1 MLQTHPMAAA
11 DGDGSQSRLTMDST
25 PSMDSKEV
33 EPRGAASRDGMAGH
47 PGRPHIPVLD
57 GCRSVDNYEKL
68 NRIDEGT
75 YGVVYRAREKSSG
88 KICALKQVKL
98 REQDDSSGF
107 PLTALREV
115 DTLLRLRHE
124 NIITVSEVA
133 VGARSTQ
140 IYMVMEYMEH
150 ELKDLLEHL
159 TPDEGLRQAEV
170 KSLVVQLL
178 SGVAYMHDRWII
190 HRDLKTSNLLFNNRG
205 VLKICDFGLARQYS
219 EPIDP
224 MTRKVVTLWYRAP
237 ELLLGPE
244 DYKYTTA
251 IDMWACGCIV
261 GEIIR
266 RDPLFA
272 EASEVE
278 VLEKI
283 LDLVG
288 TPNVNRQWPEFR
300 SYVTAKGLK
309 IRTRQP
315 NWRSAAIGFP
325 QAGIVSAVSCPLTHI
340 GLDLMQGL
348 LDLNPATRLTAK
360 AALNHPWLTQEKPAP
375 RERESMRQFV
385 EGNNKLHDRRK
396 RKNRSDNLEEEHDL
410 KAQPHGAEGDSY
422 VFGSESV
429 NVEKYLRQLD
439 KQREA
444 ETQYDWPDK
453 IFSIFAMNTTDDP
466 SREGDFLL
474 LAETTSSPGIHIDYR
489 TYRDGTKYFRFKTDD
504 REDGAYWYERGNEE
518 NVNEIV
524 GHINPFYHLLS
535 PIKRDFYVGDD
546 ACENIADYIETHA
559 KPGSPYGPYWVPHFI
574 FEKALPG
581 YKELMGE
588 ADRERRAM
596 MRKRRN

>member
-1 MLQTHPMAAA
+1 MLQTPPVAPNEPQVPNN
-11 DGDGSQSRLTMDST
+11 GVP
-25 PSMDSKEV
+25 PS
-33 EPRGAASRDGMAGH
+33 
-47 PGRPHIPVLD
+47 RPHIPVLD

-75 YGVVYRAREKSSG
+75 YGVVYRAREKASG
-88 KICALKQVKL
+88 RICALKQVKL
-98 REQDDSSGF
+98 REQDESSGF
-107 PLTALREV
+107 PLTCLREV

-124 NIITVSEVA
+124 NIITVSEVV

-178 SGVAYMHDRWII
+178 SGVAYMHERWII
-190 HRDLKTSNLLFNNRG
+190 HRDLKTSNILFNNRG

-237 ELLLGPE
+237 ELLLGPA

-251 IDMWACGCIV
+251 IDMWSCGCIV
-261 GEIIR
+261 GEIMR

-272 EASEVE
+272 EASEID

-288 TPNVNRQWPEFR
+288 TPNAHRPWPEFR
-300 SYVTAKGLK
+300 SYVNAKGFK

-315 NWRSAAIGFP
+315 DWRSAAIGFP
-325 QAGIVSAVSCPLTHI
+325 QGGIVSAVSCPLTQL
-340 GLDLMQGL
+340 GLDLMKGL
-348 LDLNPATRLTAK
+348 LDLNPETRLSAK
-360 AALNHPWLTQEKPAP
+360 DALNHPWLTQEKPAP
-375 RERESMRQFV
+375 REREAMRQFV

-396 RKNRSDNLEEEHDL
+396 RKNRSDNIEEEQDL
-410 KAQPHGAEGDSY
+410 KAQPHGAEDESY
-422 VFGSESV
+422 VFGNESV

-444 ETQYDWPDK
+444 EKSEQ
-453 IFSIFAMNTTDDP
+453 
-466 SREGDFLL
+466 
-474 LAETTSSPGIHIDYR
+474 SSL
-489 TYRDGTKYFRFKTDD
+489 DG
-504 REDGAYWYERGNEE
+504 
-518 NVNEIV
+518 
-524 GHINPFYHLLS
+524 
-535 PIKRDFYVGDD
+535 
-546 ACENIADYIETHA
+546 
-559 KPGSPYGPYWVPHFI
+559 GPP
-574 FEKALPG
+574 EKLP
-581 YKELMGE
+581 
-588 ADRERRAM
+588 RR
-596 MRKRRN
+596 